1 MGNAIDHIIHQIGLM
16 GDSLNF
22 GQKGKCV
29 KIDMLQIIVF
39 EIENL
44 AHSHPHSSLPVFYS
58 FSFST
63 FLYSTTVDF
72 TIPITDILMKLIKLY
87 QFQFHQ

>member
-1 MGNAIDHIIHQIGLM
+1 MGNAIDHIIHRIGLM
-16 GDSLNF
+16 DDSLNF

-39 EIENL
+39 EIEN
-44 AHSHPHSSLPVFYS
+44 HPHSSPPVFYS

-63 FLYSTTVDF
+63 FLYSTAVDF
-72 TIPITDILMKLIKLY
+72 TSKTKHEHHVDIKI
-87 QFQFHQ
+87 FV